1 MFGSFTPRIFLI
13 LGILLLS
20 LCPTASE
27 LNALKADENRQP
39 PNILIILAD
48 DLGFSDLGCYGGE
61 IKTPYLDQ
69 LAQQGL
75 RYNQFYNT
83 GRCWPTRASIM
94 TGYYPHQ
101 VNRDRL
107 PGIRQGGN
115 RGKRP
120 AWAPLLPPRLPDYRA
135 YHSGKWH
142 IDGGPV
148 ANGFHRSF
156 WMRDHGRF
164 FHPRTTKLD
173 DVDQPPVSPGTD
185 YYVTTAIADHAVEC
199 LKDHAQNRAGQ
210 PFLSFVTFTAP
221 HFPLHALPQD
231 IAKYEG
237 LYNEGWEVAREQR
250 WKRQKELGLIEGEL
264 SATERD
270 LGPPYDF
277 PDQIKILGPGEVNR
291 PQPWSE
297 LTETEQAFQ
306 AKKMEIHAAM
316 VDRMDQEI
324 GKILKQV
331 KGMGAWDNTLVLFLS
346 DNGASAEIMVRSDG
360 HDPQATPGSAA
371 THLCLGPGWSTVCN
385 TPFRKHKTWVHEGGI
400 ATPLIAHWPAGI
412 QGKNQIRSSPGHVID
427 IVPTIL
433 DLAGKTP
440 ELKTDLSTPA
450 LPGKSL
456 VPTFDQDRQIARDD
470 FFWYHEG
477 HSGLRSGDFK
487 LVRSEGSPWELYD
500 LSADRTETDNLAAD
514 QPERLKEM
522 NERWNAR
529 VEQFSR
535 ERGQQAP

>member
-1 MFGSFTPRIFLI
+1 MNMLQSTTAAR
-13 LGILLLS
+13 ILLFTGS
-20 LCPTASE
+20 LLLP
-27 LNALKADENRQP
+27 LGLPGHRLIADESRQP
-39 PNILIILAD
+39 PNIVIILAD

-61 IKTPYLDQ
+61 INTPHLDR

-94 TGYYPHQ
+94 SGYYPHQ

-107 PGIRQGGN
+107 PGIKQGGN

-120 AWAPLLPPRLPDYRA
+120 AWAPLLPRRLPDYRA

-142 IDGGPV
+142 IDGGPI

-164 FHPRTTKLD
+164 FNPRTTKLD
-173 DVDQPPVSPGTD
+173 DVDQPPVPAGAD

-199 LKDHAQNRAGQ
+199 LKDHARDYGDQ
-210 PFLSFVTFTAP
+210 PFVSFVTFTAP
-221 HFPLHALPQD
+221 HFPLHALPED

-237 LYNEGWEVAREQR
+237 RYDEGWEVVRDQR
-250 WKRQKELGLIEGEL
+250 WQRQKKLGLLDASL

-277 PDQIKILGPGEVNR
+277 PEQIEILGPGEVNR
-291 PQPWSE
+291 PRPWSE
-297 LTETEQAFQ
+297 LSKTQQAFQ

-324 GKILKQV
+324 GKILQQIKS
-331 KGMGAWDNTLVLFLS
+331 MGAWDNTLILFLS

-360 HDPQATPGSAA
+360 HDPQAAPGSAA

-412 QGKNQIRSSPGHVID
+412 QDTNQIRSSAGHVVD
-427 IVPTIL
+427 LVPTIL
-433 DLAGKTP
+433 
-440 ELKTDLSTPA
+440 ELSGGTTGRARDSSTPK

-456 VPTFDQDRQIARDD
+456 VPTFDGDQSILREDI
-470 FFWYHEG
+470 FWYHEG
-477 HSGLRSGDFK
+477 HSGLRRGDFK
-487 LVRSEGSPWELYD
+487 LVRSKGSPWELYN
-500 LSADRTETDNLAAD
+500 LALDRTETQNLAAD

-522 NERWNAR
+522 IDRWDERAK
-529 VEQFSR
+529 QFSE
-535 ERGQQAP
+535 ERTRQLP